1 MINMIYITDTE
12 CPEGYVKCQ
21 TGFQC
26 IHIDWLCNDYPNC
39 PDGSDESEETCK
51 GKVEIKVDYS
61 LPKGYSRDISPKIV
75 IYFRDKGFTCISYVL
90 LCKYIGGIDF
100 TYMPVKY

>member
-1 MINMIYITDTE
+1 MMQ
-12 CPEGYVKCQ
+12 GYTK
-21 TGFQC
+21 TT
-26 IHIDWLCNDYPNC
+26 
-39 PDGSDESEETCK
+39 EETCK

-90 LCKYIGGIDF
+90 LYWLLHEIYILIFANKAGFFRAYFKINEGSIQWLVTPHNACTHCYF
-100 TYMPVKY
+100 TG